1 MAPGIPS
8 RGVVVVVSGGLGLGV
23 DCTVLDSDGWRVA
36 SPGSGPGGPPSGC
49 VGVRYASVGVR
60 VGAAEGA
67 PDDSGAVVGLYE
79 VGDRDGRSLG
89 AALAICCT
97 PSEVD
102 MAVHISVVLWKV
114 VVRGPT
120 VCAMATCVAV
130 TQRSARKAAAAL
142 RRGRLDILVIM
153 LGSCW
158 FHVQIL

>member
-1 MAPGIPS
+1 
-8 RGVVVVVSGGLGLGV
+8 
-23 DCTVLDSDGWRVA
+23 
-36 SPGSGPGGPPSGC
+36 

-89 AALAICCT
+89 EALAICCT

-102 MAVHISVVLWKV
+102 IAVHISVVLWKV

-120 VCAMATCVAV
+120 VTVCAMATGVAV